1 MQMSPGVFTVMLC
14 LMQCVTC
21 NCYKVEK
28 VVLDAGSNKKLILV
42 LNKIGELEILC
53 AESVH
58 CIIDLVPKE
67 VVERWLKHLRN
78 EFPTVAFKSSTQ
90 SQSQHLVSFHL
101 Q

>member
-1 MQMSPGVFTVMLC
+1 MQMSPSVFTVMLY

-21 NCYKVEK
+21 IWYKVEK
-28 VVLDAGSNKKLILV
+28 AVLDAGSNKKLILV
-42 LNKIGELEILC
+42 VNKIGELEIFC
-53 AESVH
+53 AEIVH

-90 SQSQHLVSFHL
+90 SQSQNLVSCHL